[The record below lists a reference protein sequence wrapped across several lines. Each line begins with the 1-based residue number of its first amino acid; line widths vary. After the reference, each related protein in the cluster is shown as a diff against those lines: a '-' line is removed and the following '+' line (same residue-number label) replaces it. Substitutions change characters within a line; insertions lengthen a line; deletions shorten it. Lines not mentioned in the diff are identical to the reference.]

1 MITGALG
8 QIATGAGIGETGIE
22 TVLFAIPGTLLG
34 VAAMYAIGV
43 RQEDAAAAELA

>member
-22 TVLFAIPGTLLG
+22 TVLFAIPGTCSGSPSIYALG
-34 VAAMYAIGV
+34 L
-43 RQEDAAAAELA
+43 RQEAETAEPA